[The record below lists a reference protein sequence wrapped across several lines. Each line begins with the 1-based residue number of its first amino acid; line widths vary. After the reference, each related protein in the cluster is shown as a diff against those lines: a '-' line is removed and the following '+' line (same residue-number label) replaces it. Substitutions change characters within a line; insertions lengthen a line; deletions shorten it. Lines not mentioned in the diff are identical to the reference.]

1 MTHEKNRPFAGNVH
15 EVLDSSIKDTA
26 VNLVASSSTSSMQWK
41 RALCGLQIRHVEVL
55 HGCIHGLIHTNMH
68 RSIN

>member
-1 MTHEKNRPFAGNVH
+1 MTKEKNQPFAGNVH
-15 EVLDSSIKDTA
+15 EVLDSGIKDTA

-55 HGCIHGLIHTNMH
+55 HGLIHTNMH